1 MYDHGR
7 FPEILKETWY
17 GHIRKPRQLTQIDI
31 MHDATTGAI
40 KNVLNKINT
49 LNDYAVGRRM
59 TRSDYDQKDILEL
72 EEKERIKRVSML
84 DFTNGYEFG
93 EGNIGDMDDGEGGE
107 KGKEQKD
114 NKDNKDNKDRRGKTE
129 YSTETNHTK
138 KSDYEDINKSIM
150 LIQKLIRGHQTR
162 SKIEQGKQIEART
175 RHAQAKNIQT
185 IWRQHVYYLRCIV
198 LVQAVFRAIPIREEF
213 LHVQECCIQIQS
225 LYRGGRC
232 RNHSYNQRRSEVQ
245 SLRTHILRGW
255 DACHV
260 PLLQRS
266 RFWIRSSVVNSG
278 IDGGLRINRFPTY
291 LDVGIH
297 RDEMNWLN
305 RKQLEYDLK
314 TTGESKNNINGHGN
328 SNINGNDVSFSP
340 PSYPNEVSTL
350 KEAKKALDKSRK
362 DLYWRFK
369 GKKKGTSA
377 HPGLKKERLREYFIY
392 FDLENQKKR
401 KQKLSNMVWSG
412 WALALDAVAEELFTK
427 SAKVVLA
434 CAEETDEDW
443 IQRWRSHRIR
453 VNVLGSLRGS
463 LVALQGMNGG
473 GVEEYSKGRRRRRR
487 RRRRKKNGGA
497 KSKHSKK

>member
-114 NKDNKDNKDRRGKTE
+114 NKDNKDRRGKTE

-185 IWRQHVYYLRCIV
+185 IWRQHVYYLKCIV

-232 RNHSYNQRRSEVQ
+232 RNHSYNQRRS
-245 SLRTHILRGW
+245 
-255 DACHV
+255 
-260 PLLQRS
+260 
-266 RFWIRSSVVNSG
+266 
-278 IDGGLRINRFPTY
+278 
-291 LDVGIH
+291 
-297 RDEMNWLN
+297 
-305 RKQLEYDLK
+305 
-314 TTGESKNNINGHGN
+314 KN
-328 SNINGNDVSFSP
+328 
-340 PSYPNEVSTL
+340 Y
-350 KEAKKALDKSRK
+350 
-362 DLYWRFK
+362 
-369 GKKKGTSA
+369 
-377 HPGLKKERLREYFIY
+377 
-392 FDLENQKKR
+392 
-401 KQKLSNMVWSG
+401 
-412 WALALDAVAEELFTK
+412 
-427 SAKVVLA
+427 
-434 CAEETDEDW
+434 
-443 IQRWRSHRIR
+443 
-453 VNVLGSLRGS
+453 
-463 LVALQGMNGG
+463 
-473 GVEEYSKGRRRRRR
+473 
-487 RRRRKKNGGA
+487 
-497 KSKHSKK
+497 